1 MFQSTLPTRGSDAER
16 HEYGRDA
23 VRFQSTLPTRGSDA
37 WCACPCRPDTTVSIH
52 APHEGERRYAGQY
65 RPVGQGFNP
74 RSPRG
79 GATPFLCTVRIAA
92 ARFQSTLPT
101 RGSDKTR
108 RDDSGRGAKFQ
119 STLPTR
125 GSDVIAVSLR
135 PANSGFQST
144 LPTRGSDHTDLL
156 RMRRRTCFNPRSPR
170 GGATLFVTTCDIIY
184 RVSIHAPHEGERPS
198 MCQAARKKSLFQST
212 LPTRGSDAYWVRSA
226 HIDAVSIHAPHEGER
241 RAVAGITA
249 CTSSCFN
256 PRSPRGGATS

>member
-125 GSDVIAVSLR
+125 GSDKTGDLFTKCLDDGFNPRSPRGGATPKLR
-135 PANSGFQST
+135 KRKKPQTFQST
-144 LPTRGSDHTDLL
+144 LPTRGSD
-156 RMRRRTCFNPRSPR
+156 PYK
-170 GGATLFVTTCDIIY
+170 LFVS
-184 RVSIHAPHEGERPS
+184 RRARAVSIHAPHEGERPRLV
-198 MCQAARKKSLFQST
+198 AR
-212 LPTRGSDAYWVRSA
+212 V
-226 HIDAVSIHAPHEGER
+226 AP
-241 RAVAGITA
+241 A
-249 CTSSCFN
+249 
-256 PRSPRGGATS
+256 

>member
-125 GSDVIAVSLR
+125 GSDPSLSFIKGR
-135 PANSGFQST
+135 FMQWFQST
-144 LPTRGSDHTDLL
+144 LPTRGSDWQSA
-156 RMRRRTCFNPRSPR
+156 RPCKSSQ
-170 GGATLFVTTCDIIY
+170 
-184 RVSIHAPHEGERPS
+184 RVSIHAPHEGERQ
-198 MCQAARKKSLFQST
+198 QAYILSSITNKFQST
-212 LPTRGSDAYWVRSA
+212 LPTRGSD
-226 HIDAVSIHAPHEGER
+226 
-241 RAVAGITA
+241 
-249 CTSSCFN
+249 
-256 PRSPRGGATS
+256 

>member
-79 GATPFLCTVRIAA
+79 GATKHGVTIQDVARSFNPRSPRGGATHLFLSSRADSCNGFNPRSPRGGATGKAPDLAKAA
-92 ARFQSTLPT
+92 KEFQSTLPT
-101 RGSDKTR
+101 RGSDSKHIFYQALQTSFNPR
-108 RDDSGRGAKFQ
+108 SPRGGATKFINIEGFLSPCFNPRSPRGGATPNFFEPLNELFVSIHAPHEGERLFRISLIHNVCKFQ

-125 GSDVIAVSLR
+125 GSDVLT
-135 PANSGFQST
+135 F
-144 LPTRGSDHTDLL
+144 L
-156 RMRRRTCFNPRSPR
+156 
-170 GGATLFVTTCDIIY
+170 
-184 RVSIHAPHEGERPS
+184 
-198 MCQAARKKSLFQST
+198 
-212 LPTRGSDAYWVRSA
+212 
-226 HIDAVSIHAPHEGER
+226 
-241 RAVAGITA
+241 
-249 CTSSCFN
+249 
-256 PRSPRGGATS
+256 

>member
-125 GSDVIAVSLR
+125 GSDY
-135 PANSGFQST
+135 ST
-144 LPTRGSDHTDLL
+144 LV
-156 RMRRRTCFNPRSPR
+156 NP
-170 GGATLFVTTCDIIY
+170 GMEID
-184 RVSIHAPHEGERPS
+184 VSIHAPHEGERPS
-198 MCQAARKKSLFQST
+198 RT
-212 LPTRGSDAYWVRSA
+212 HGR
-226 HIDAVSIHAPHEGER
+226 I
-241 RAVAGITA
+241 
-249 CTSSCFN
+249 
-256 PRSPRGGATS
+256 